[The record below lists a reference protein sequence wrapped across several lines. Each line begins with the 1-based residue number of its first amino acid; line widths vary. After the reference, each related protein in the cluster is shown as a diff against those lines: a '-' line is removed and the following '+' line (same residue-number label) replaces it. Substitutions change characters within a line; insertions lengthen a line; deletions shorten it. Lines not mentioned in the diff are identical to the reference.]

1 VSTTVRDLLERGFK
15 SLSKTERKSPRLESE
30 LIVMHLLDVDKAYLY
45 THPNRIVSKEIIEK
59 FEELIEKRKEGYPIQ
74 YILKNQEFMGL
85 DFHVTEGVLVPRPDT
100 EILIE
105 YIIKFARKNK
115 KEKIKILDIG
125 TGSGA
130 ISLSLAYYIENS
142 YIYSVDISEK
152 AIKIARKNK
161 KKMNLEDRVE
171 LITKDI
177 LEGFPE
183 IDEKMDIVVSNP
195 PYIPSRDIDSLQ
207 IEVSKYEPRLALDGG
222 DDGLVFYR
230 YITEKAKEKLI
241 DNGLLC
247 YEIGY
252 DQGES
257 VKNIMGDNGY
267 KEILVLKDLQGRDRA
282 VIGRMG

>member
-1 VSTTVRDLLERGFK
+1 MSTTVRNLLEKGFK

-45 THPNRIVSKEIIEK
+45 THPNRIVNKEIIDK
-59 FEELIEKRKEGYPIQ
+59 FEELVEKRKQGYPIQ

-105 YIIKFARKNK
+105 YIIKFARKND
-115 KEKIKILDIG
+115 KEKLKILDIG

-161 KKMNLEDRVE
+161 KKMNLEDRVK

-183 IDEKMDIVVSNP
+183 IDEKMEIVVSNP

-241 DNGLLC
+241 YNGLLC

-257 VKNIMGDNGY
+257 VKNIMKDNGY
-267 KEILVLKDLQGRDRA
+267 KDILILKDLQGRDRA

>member
-1 VSTTVRDLLERGFK
+1 MSTTVRDLLERGFK

-195 PYIPSRDIDSLQ
+195 PYIPSRDIDRLQ

>member
-1 VSTTVRDLLERGFK
+1 MSTTVRDLLERGFK

>member
-1 VSTTVRDLLERGFK
+1 MSTTVRNLLEKGFK

-45 THPNRIVSKEIIEK
+45 THPNRIVSIEIVDK
-59 FEELIEKRKEGYPIQ
+59 FKELIEKRKEGYPIQ

-105 YIIKFARKNK
+105 YIIKFARKSD
-115 KEKIKILDIG
+115 KEKFNILDIG

-161 KKMNLEDRVE
+161 KKMKLEDKVK
-171 LITKDI
+171 LITKDV
-177 LEGFPE
+177 LQGFPE

-222 DDGLVFYR
+222 DDGLIFYR

-257 VKNIMGDNGY
+257 VKNIMKDNGY
-267 KEILVLKDLQGRDRA
+267 KEILILKDLQGRDRA